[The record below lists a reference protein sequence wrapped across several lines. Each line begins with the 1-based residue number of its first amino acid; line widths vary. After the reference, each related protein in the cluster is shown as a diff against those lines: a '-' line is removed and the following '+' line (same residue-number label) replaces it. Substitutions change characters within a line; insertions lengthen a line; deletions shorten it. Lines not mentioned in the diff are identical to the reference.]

1 MLINRTNLQNTFRNL
16 SAIYNKNYE
25 ETPSQWMKIAMLV
38 GSTGAF
44 NDYPWV
50 GYFPAMREWIGER
63 TIKQLEAYEY
73 TIRNKDWEA
82 TIAVREN
89 DLRDDNLGVYAIQAA
104 DAGYAAKQFPDELI
118 FRLVS
123 AGFENLCYDGKPFYS
138 NEHPIG
144 ENQASNTGT
153 KRLAVNYFETARAT
167 YGAARVAMINQADYD
182 GRPLNIKPDTLVVGP
197 ELEAEANILM
207 MAPKFR
213 DDDPNPYVGQCEVV
227 MDPRLATPTEWHLLD
242 TKKPLKPFIYQE
254 REKPRF
260 RSQTDMGRDDGLI
273 PDSVFM
279 KKEYLYGVD
288 CRANGGYGL
297 WQMAFGSTGTDDP

>member
-1 MLINRTNLQNTFRNL
+1 MLINRANLQNTFRNL
-16 SAIYNKNYE
+16 SAVYSRNYE
-25 ETPSQWMKIAMLV
+25 TTPSQWMKIAMLV
-38 GSTGAF
+38 PSSGAF

-50 GYFPAMREWIGER
+50 GYFPAMREWVGER

-82 TIAVREN
+82 TISVREN

-104 DAGYAAKQFPDELI
+104 DAGYSAKQFPDELI

-123 AGFENLCYDGKPFYS
+123 AGFTNPCFDGKPFYS
-138 NEHPIG
+138 AAHPLG

-153 KRLAVNYFETARAT
+153 KRLAVDYFENARKT
-167 YGAARVAMINQADYD
+167 YGAARVAMINQKDYD
-182 GRPLNIKPDTLVVGP
+182 GRPLNIMPDTLVVGP
-197 ELEAEANILM
+197 ALEAEANILM
-207 MAPKFR
+207 KAPKFR

-227 MDPRLATPTEWHLLD
+227 MDPRIATSTEWHLLD

-260 RSQTDMGRDDGLI
+260 RSQTDSGRDDGLI
-273 PDSVFM
+273 PDSVFL

-288 CRANGGYGL
+288 CRANAGYGL
-297 WQMAFGSTGTDDP
+297 WQMAFGSTGTTDP